1 MPNKHFVELLIG
13 GNSDKALQESEGGL
27 TVSVDVYVHRHSGG
41 LEGVSIHMHAC
52 VCVSVHVLSG
62 PKLSS
67 TSLGNIF

>member
-27 TVSVDVYVHRHSGG
+27 TVSVDVYVH
-41 LEGVSIHMHAC
+41 MHAC

-62 PKLSS
+62 PQLSS